1 MMKTVKPILAALGVV
16 MILMGLLWVGQGLNI
31 IKWPASSFMI
41 GVPSWSWRGI
51 VLAAV
56 GAGLVV
62 FSRRR

>member
-1 MMKTVKPILAALGVV
+1 MGILKTILAVLGVL

-41 GVPSWSWRGI
+41 GVPTWSWRGLI
-51 VLAAV
+51 LAAL